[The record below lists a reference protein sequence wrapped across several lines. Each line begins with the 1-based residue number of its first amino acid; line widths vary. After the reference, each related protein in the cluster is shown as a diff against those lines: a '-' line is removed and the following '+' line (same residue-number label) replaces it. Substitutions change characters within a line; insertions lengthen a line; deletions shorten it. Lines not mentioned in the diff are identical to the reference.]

1 MSQRW
6 ERRLDDIVEAC
17 YDYANAFSGKSTDS
31 KALWDRIVEWVQD
44 IECDKCEHNRDPPD
58 EDWRD

>member
-1 MSQRW
+1 MSARW
-6 ERRLDDIVEAC
+6 ERHLAAIVDFC
-17 YDYANAFSGKSTDS
+17 TDYDEQLIVAPGDRRE
-31 KALWDRIVEWVQD
+31 LWDRIVEFVQD